1 MISYYWTH
9 RQNPI
14 LKFKLKKKLG
24 DEWKKVEQKTKD
36 LNMIYNYWT
45 IVHTKKGTV
54 IAENNTLVYLANLLS
69 FLISAASF
77 ILTLCRN
84 TFALPAPIKYVL
96 LGVGIA
102 SLLAGGIIMF
112 LGFKN
117 DERHIVDM
125 GTPFLCSGL
134 IGLGASF
141 FW

>member
-24 DEWKKVEQKTKD
+24 SEWKQVEQKAKTLK
-36 LNMIYNYWT
+36 MIYDYHAIIYTNQ
-45 IVHTKKGTV
+45 GTV
-54 IAENNTLVYLANLLS
+54 IAENNTLVYLSQFISSLIGIAA
-69 FLISAASF
+69 FL
-77 ILTLCRN
+77 LTLCRN
-84 TFALPAPIKYVL
+84 MLPSPLQYVF
-96 LGVGIA
+96 LGLGIVCILA
-102 SLLAGGIIMF
+102 SAVIMF

-125 GTPFLCSGL
+125 GAPLLWSG
-134 IGLGASF
+134 IISLGASF